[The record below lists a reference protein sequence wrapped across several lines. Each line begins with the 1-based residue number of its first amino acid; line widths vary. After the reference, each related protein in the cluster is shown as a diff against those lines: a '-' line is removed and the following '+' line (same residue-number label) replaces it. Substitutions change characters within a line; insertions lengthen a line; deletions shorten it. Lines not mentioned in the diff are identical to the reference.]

1 MNMKRI
7 LLWITGILLILVS
20 VGLVSYPFVSNY
32 LNGLNS
38 DSAVLQYIGS
48 AKDNS
53 NEENQRL
60 LNEACEYNKSLLG
73 SVVQSDPFAEYND
86 ADSNYLQMLKL
97 DGTDAMATIEIPSID
112 VNLPIYHG
120 TSDDV
125 LKKGIGHLSSSS
137 LPVGG
142 KGTHTII
149 TGHTGYSSVKM
160 FSDINKLKKGD
171 IFKIN
176 VLGETLCYKVDNIA
190 TVLPEDTELLQIDSE
205 KDYATLVTCTPFG
218 INSHR
223 LLVRGVRVSNEET
236 DITEISSKKS
246 GSTWSEEY
254 LYALA
259 WGLGAMLVVLFI
271 FFTARKIIRVIRK
284 RKSNG

>member
-1 MNMKRI
+1 MKRI
-7 LLWITGILLILVS
+7 LLWLTGIVLVLVS
-20 VGLVSYPFVSNY
+20 VGLISYPFVSNY

-48 AKDNS
+48 AKDS
-53 NEENQRL
+53 SSEENQRL
-60 LNEACEYNKSLLG
+60 LDAAREYNKSLSG
-73 SVVQSDPFAEYND
+73 SVVQNDPFAEYKD
-86 ADSNYLQMLKL
+86 TDSNYLQMLKL
-97 DGTDAMATIEIPSID
+97 DGSDVMATIEIPSID
-112 VNLPIYHG
+112 VKLPIYHG
-120 TSDDV
+120 TSDEV

-142 KGTHTII
+142 KGTHTIL

-176 VLGETLCYKVDNIA
+176 VLGEALCYKVDNIA
-190 TVLPEDTELLQIDSE
+190 TVLPQDTELLQIDSE

-218 INSHR
+218 VNSHR

-236 DITEISSKKS
+236 DIIEASSKKS

-259 WGLGAMLVVLFI
+259 LGLGAMLFVLFV
-271 FFTARKIIRVIRK
+271 FFTVRKIIRIIRK
-284 RKSNG
+284 RNSNG

>member
-1 MNMKRI
+1 MKRI
-7 LLWITGILLILVS
+7 LLWLTGILLVVVS
-20 VGLVSYPFVSNY
+20 LGLVSYPFVSDF

-38 DSAVLQYIGS
+38 DSAVLQYIDSVNDNGS
-48 AKDNS
+48 
-53 NEENQRL
+53 EENERL
-60 LNEACEYNKSLLG
+60 LKEAREYNKQLLG
-73 SVVQSDPFAEYND
+73 SAVQSDPFAEYKD
-86 ADSNYLQMLKL
+86 IDSNYLQMLKL
-97 DGTDAMATIEIPSID
+97 EGTDVMATIEIPSID
-112 VNLPIYHG
+112 VKLPIYHG
-120 TSDDV
+120 TSDAV

-142 KGTHTII
+142 KGTHTIL

-160 FSDINKLKKGD
+160 FTDLNKLVKGD

-176 VLGETLCYKVDNIA
+176 VLGEALCYKVDNIA

-218 INSHR
+218 VNSHR
-223 LLVRGVRVSNEET
+223 LLVRGVRVSNEEAEVT
-236 DITEISSKKS
+236 DSLSKKS

-254 LYALA
+254 LYALVL
-259 WGLGAMLVVLFI
+259 GLGAMLLVLFI
-271 FFTARKIIRVIRK
+271 FFTVYKIIRVIRK